1 MPLPTINGLQSED
14 DYQAPGP
21 EGKRKANTTVLSYV
35 SKKPAL
41 QLWRPDVHGKS
52 AWFFLSVIC

>member
-1 MPLPTINGLQSED
+1 MNDGAMIPLPTINGLQSED

-21 EGKRKANTTVLSYV
+21 EGKRKANAIVPSCI

-41 QLWRPDVHGKS
+41 QPWKPNALSKS
-52 AWFFLSVIC
+52 A